1 MLYTKQTKQTN
12 IQNDAL
18 FEELQR
24 VTGICEAHRELLKN
38 DAALSKH
45 VAEMDEFEERSRMD
59 RAKALSGKLCVV
71 CSFILIYF
79 FYVFI
84 WCYC

>member
-1 MLYTKQTKQTN
+1 
-12 IQNDAL
+12 L

-71 CSFILIYF
+71 CSFILIF
-79 FYVFI
+79 LFYMFI
-84 WCYC
+84 WCCC